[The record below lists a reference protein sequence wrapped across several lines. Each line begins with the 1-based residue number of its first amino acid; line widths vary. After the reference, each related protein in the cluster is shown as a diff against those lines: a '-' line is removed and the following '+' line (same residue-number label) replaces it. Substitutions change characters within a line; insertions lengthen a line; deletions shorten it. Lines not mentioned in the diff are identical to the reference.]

1 MLNLIYRH
9 LAKNAPGYLWL
20 LAIGVLAGRYLAVSI
35 NVSDSLPGK
44 VYLIQKGAKPELG
57 DLAAFRYQGGGPYA
71 PGAWFLK
78 RVTGIA
84 GANVSSV
91 DLGSGYVE
99 FFVDGKSVGRAKPK
113 AKSGI
118 PLMPGP
124 TGRIPPSHY
133 YMAAPHPDSLDSRYA
148 LVGWVDDEH
157 VIGRAFQIL

>member
-35 NVSDSLPGK
+35 NVSDSLSGK
-44 VYLIQKGAKPELG
+44 VYLIQKGVKPELG
-57 DLAAFRYQGGGPYA
+57 DFAAFRYQGGGPYA

-99 FFVDGKSVGRAKPK
+99 FFVDGN
-113 AKSGI
+113 
-118 PLMPGP
+118 L
-124 TGRIPPSHY
+124 
-133 YMAAPHPDSLDSRYA
+133 LDGQNQKRSR
-148 LVGWVDDEH
+148 V
-157 VIGRAFQIL
+157 FP

>member
-35 NVSDSLPGK
+35 NVSDSLSGK
-44 VYLIQKGAKPELG
+44 VYLIQKGVKPELG

-99 FFVDGKSVGRAKPK
+99 FFVDGN
-113 AKSGI
+113 
-118 PLMPGP
+118 L
-124 TGRIPPSHY
+124 
-133 YMAAPHPDSLDSRYA
+133 LDGQNRKRS
-148 LVGWVDDEH
+148 
-157 VIGRAFQIL
+157 RAFP